1 MMLGVRM
8 FNASHHLPCTAGV
21 LERIATKIP
30 TTARNQNNKKKDSMI
45 IFLQDVL
52 DSLTATNGHCCQ
64 KSAVSLVTSWDRFV
78 RDSDDM
84 VP

>member
-1 MMLGVRM
+1 M

-21 LERIATKIP
+21 LERTATKIP
-30 TTARNQNNKKKDSMI
+30 TTAKKPKTKTTKKDSMI

-52 DSLTATNGHCCQ
+52 DSLTATNGHGCQ
-64 KSAVSLVTSWDRFV
+64 KSPDSLVTSWDRFI
-78 RDSDDM
+78 RDPYDT